1 MNEDNAKIK
10 IYYDEL
16 RNLYELRK
24 NAPNED
30 ELKKINDGIA
40 NINLNI
46 NVMRLKANDPK
57 YRSIVKGFND
67 FRSKIN
73 DLRLEGLYSE
83 CVAAICIA
91 PDGFVG
97 ASVSIQGNE
106 QEFSHVNG
114 FIQAALA
121 LGIDLRGNEK
131 MSVYELGELI
141 TSHNEVVYQTMN
153 GYVIAYLPSNLTKD
167 QCLAASSVLTKFK
180 DCMISTLQNG
190 ETQDCIDFDTVQDI
204 LKQSVLEPKKLSR

>member
-30 ELKKINDGIA
+30 ELKKINDGVA

-73 DLRLEGLYSE
+73 DLRLEGLYSG
-83 CVAAICIA
+83 CVATICVA

-97 ASVSIQGNE
+97 VSVSIQGNE
-106 QEFSHVNG
+106 QEFSHVDG
-114 FIQAALA
+114 FTQAASD
-121 LGIDLRGNEK
+121 LGVNLYGND
-131 MSVYELGELI
+131 VYGLGVEI
-141 TSHNEVVYQTMN
+141 TSLNGVAYQILP
-153 GYVIAYLPSNLTKD
+153 GYVIAYLPSNLTQEQSLVATK
-167 QCLAASSVLTKFK
+167 LLTEFNKCDFS
-180 DCMISTLQNG
+180 ILQNG
-190 ETQDCIDFDTVQDI
+190 VSQDFQKIGVVQEILSKSVGETKT
-204 LKQSVLEPKKLSR
+204 LSR

>member
-24 NAPNED
+24 NATNLGEIEKID
-30 ELKKINDGIA
+30 EQIA
-40 NINLNI
+40 KFKLNI
-46 NVMRLKANDPK
+46 NVLRMR
-57 YRSIVKGFND
+57 S
-67 FRSKIN
+67 
-73 DLRLEGLYSE
+73 LYPG
-83 CVAAICIA
+83 CVAAICVA
-91 PDGFVG
+91 PDGFIG
-97 ASVSIQGNE
+97 TSVALKGKE
-106 QEFSHVNG
+106 DEFSHVNG

-153 GYVIAYLPSNLTKD
+153 GYVIAYLPSNLTKE

-190 ETQDCIDFDTVQDI
+190 VSQDFQKIGVVQEILSKSVGETKT
-204 LKQSVLEPKKLSR
+204 LSR